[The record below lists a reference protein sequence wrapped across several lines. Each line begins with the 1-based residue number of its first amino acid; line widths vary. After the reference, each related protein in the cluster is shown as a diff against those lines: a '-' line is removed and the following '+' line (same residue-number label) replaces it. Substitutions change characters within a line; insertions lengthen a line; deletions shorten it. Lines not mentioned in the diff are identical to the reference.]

1 MKWLN
6 ALGLLLQFLS
16 FWFAAP
22 ELLGTSALKR
32 FEIALRK
39 FLAFI
44 PLLIVM
50 VVIAGYGVSFTIIGF
65 IKGMDAAENGMET
78 SEMYS
83 YMAVFFS
90 ATIAYFIFMYY
101 YKGIKKW
108 LDVKVAKPLSEKLV
122 HSNETRSTALAI
134 GAVLFTIGFL
144 LQFVLIIIA

>member
-32 FEIALRK
+32 FEIGLRK

-50 VVIAGYGVSFTIIGF
+50 LVIAGYGLSFTVIGF
-65 IKGMDAAENGMET
+65 IKGMEAAKTGMET
-78 SEMYS
+78 TEMYR
-83 YMAVFFS
+83 YLAVFFT
-90 ATIAYFIFMYY
+90 ATIAYFIFMFY
-101 YKGIKKW
+101 YKRIKKW
-108 LDVKVAKPLSEKLV
+108 LDLKVAKPLSEKLV
-122 HSNETRSTALAI
+122 HNNETRSTALAI
-134 GAVLFTIGFL
+134 GAVLFTLGFL
-144 LQFVLIIIA
+144 LQFVLILVA